1 MKNKIFKIITVVLLL
16 ATLTMTNLAYVGASL
31 ISYAE
36 SGSATNH
43 QNVEFDVQLKENTLS
58 MKVSVKKEG
67 YFNGEIALENSN
79 FNIKADQKS
88 EYINKIEGNKITL
101 NQLNAGTTAQMEI
114 EIEPIQKEIFEV
126 GLLNVVSKLNLTGTY
141 KDSTQRDIK
150 IKAEREVSY
159 QYPENNTEENIENSV
174 EVITNKVITVSGED
188 KKVLQLSINLGLKD
202 NNYPIKEMSLEMKLP
217 KSDIDKPTIEK
228 KVNFNTMTYYKF
240 NHSGEDISFTFTNNP
255 NEENKIIWEKQGNEN
270 IVLTLIYNKDEE
282 LENKEFVI
290 NENITLYNEKTL
302 TATKTFDVNSKE
314 EKEAII
320 QVEASNKE
328 DTIYKGKLYA
338 GIDRQYESTTNVQI
352 NLANAQSYINIKE
365 DATKYV
371 KEGQESVA
379 NVVYNKTII
388 KKEIFDSIFG
398 ENGSLKIAN
407 ENGQIIAM
415 VDKNTV
421 ADENDNIVIDYTGKE
436 PSAIEI
442 TTSIPVAV
450 GNLELIHTKTIKAG
464 EEEAI
469 KNAAELNTKI
479 TYSYASN
486 FENNVYAVT
495 KLEETTTETRLEIN
509 KQTLSTVIANDV
521 EIKAILKA
529 NSEKYNLYKNPT
541 FVFEL
546 PEDVESIQLTS
557 DPYFIYENELKVK
570 DYNIVNGRILTISV
584 EGEQTSYKDL
594 SIEGAVLII
603 KANIVVN
610 KKAATKDGQIIMK
623 CEDNNVSVTDSKTIK
638 IVAPK
643 DITTINSIKDLDV
656 ETIGEEETKQ
666 ITLQRGSNEK
676 QLETEIEVINN
687 NENAIEDV
695 KIIGNFPSKNS
706 QNNMDIKIIDGIK
719 VQGTNEANVYYTE
732 NENATDDLQNMQN
745 GWSSEINNLNSAKK
759 YLITIPK
766 MDTQAD
772 VIATYKIEI
781 PSLLEYNQIAR
792 EGYNVVYT
800 NSLTNTTNQIKATTI
815 ELQTGVGPQL
825 ETKLTPMV
833 GGEEITS
840 NSVVKNGEVIK
851 YKMEVSNVGSE
862 DITDITVQGNVP
874 EGTTLVTPQDNYE
887 YTGASYYKE
896 LQNKTYEAKIDILKV
911 GEVLTG
917 EYEVRVNS
925 DTKEG
930 TVLKNTT
937 QIKYKDVIKKSNET
951 QLTTQ
956 TGNLRISVKRVT
968 DRNEKIYESGAIRY
982 FAIIENISDDDRDNV
997 RIKTNPSSAIKV
1009 TAVELMTGM
1018 KSKEISDDIIN
1029 MYSNDEYLLN
1039 EAQELSQDNSSKDE
1053 NIQSEEL
1060 QYSEEINI
1068 GTLKAGE
1075 VKVLSYDAIINKV
1088 DNTNAITFAAVAKEE
1103 NNEYKSNVVS
1113 DEVIKANVSLSMS
1126 TNTQSQYV
1134 KSGDTIEY
1142 TITVKNN
1149 EEERIEG
1156 VTIKDTIPDSL
1167 TVNKVTFEGEEIEE
1181 LKGINDIEI
1190 LCNLASGLES
1200 TIKIEAVVNYSEG
1213 RTHAEPITNVAY
1225 AEFLSEKI
1233 ATTAEI
1239 NHIIEA
1245 NQTDNEGGN
1254 TSGDTSGN
1262 ADNGDIANGNKMI
1275 TGLAW
1280 YDENANGKKDDNEQL
1295 LSGITVKLLN
1305 TKTNNMVKNSS
1316 GSILETKTNENGL
1329 YALDNIRDGS
1339 YIVIF
1344 EYEDTKYALTTYK
1357 ADNVEEAKNS
1367 NAMTS
1372 ELNIEGQRKQVAST
1386 DILEVSQENI
1396 PNINIGLIEL
1406 KDFSFKLDKF
1416 VNRILIQDA
1425 SGTTIKEYTDST
1437 IAKAELDRKTVDG
1450 ASVIIEYKI
1459 KVTNIGELDGY
1470 VRKIVDYIPNDLKF
1484 SSELNKDWSQASDG
1498 LSNSS
1503 LANEKIKAGESKEV
1517 ILTLTKAMTEDNT
1530 GLINNTAEIAESYNE
1545 LGISDSKS
1553 TSGNKAKGE
1562 SDMGSADAILS
1573 LKTGA
1578 ETYVSIILG
1587 CITVLGIIVFTII
1600 RVKSIKG
1607 DKK

>member
-1 MKNKIFKIITVVLLL
+1 MKNKIFKITTVILLL
-16 ATLTMTNLAYVGASL
+16 LSLTMTSFAYVGAGL
-31 ISYAE
+31 ISYAV
-36 SGSATNH
+36 SSSSTNH
-43 QNVEFDVQLKENTLS
+43 QNVEFEVQLKEENTLS

-126 GLLNVVSKLNLTGTY
+126 GLLNVVSKLNLTGIY

-202 NNYPIKEMSLEMKLP
+202 NNYPIKEMSLDMKLP
-217 KSDIDKPTIEK
+217 KSDIDNPTIEK
-228 KVNFNTMTYYKF
+228 KVNFNTMTYYKY
-240 NHSGEDISFTFTNNP
+240 NHSGEDINFTFTNNP

-282 LENKEFVI
+282 LENKKFII
-290 NENITLYNEKTL
+290 NEGITLYNGKTL
-302 TATKTFDVNSKE
+302 TTTKTFDINSKE
-314 EKEAII
+314 EKEAIV

-371 KEGQESVA
+371 KEGQESAA

-388 KKEIFDSIFG
+388 QKEKFDSIFG

-421 ADENDNIVIDYTGKE
+421 ADENNNIVIDYTGKE
-436 PSAIEI
+436 PSEIEI
-442 TTSIPVAV
+442 TTSIPIAV
-450 GNLELIHTKTIKAG
+450 GNLELIHTKTIKSG
-464 EEEAI
+464 EEENI
-469 KNAAELNTKI
+469 KNAEELNTKI
-479 TYSYASN
+479 IYSYASN
-486 FENNVYAVT
+486 FEDSVYEVT
-495 KLEETTTETRLEIN
+495 KLEETTTEARFEIN

-603 KANIVVN
+603 KANIIVN
-610 KKAATKDGQIIMK
+610 KKSATKDGQIIMK
-623 CEDNNVSVTDSKTIK
+623 YENNQVTGTDSKTIK
-638 IVAPK
+638 IVAQK

-666 ITLQRGSNEK
+666 ITLQRGSNAK

-687 NENAIEDV
+687 NENSIENV
-695 KIIGNFPSKNS
+695 KIMGTFPSKNS
-706 QNNMDIKIIDGIK
+706 ENNMDIKIIEGIK
-719 VQGTNEANVYYTE
+719 LQGTNEANIYYTE
-732 NENATDDLQNMQN
+732 KEDATDDLQNIQN
-745 GWSSEINNLNSAKK
+745 GWSSEINNLNTAKK

-772 VIATYKIEI
+772 IIATYKVEI
-781 PSLLEYNQIAR
+781 PSLLEYNQIAK
-792 EGYNVVYT
+792 EGYSVIYT
-800 NSLTNTTNQIKATTI
+800 NSLTHTTNQIKATTL

-840 NSVVKNGEVIK
+840 NPVVKNGEVIK

-896 LQNKTYEAKIDILKV
+896 LTNKTYEAKINNLKV
-911 GEVLTG
+911 GAVVTG

-937 QIKYKDVIKKSNET
+937 QIKYQDVIKESNET

-956 TGNLRISVKRVT
+956 AGNLRISVKKVT
-968 DRNEKIYESGAIRY
+968 DRSVKIYESGAIRY
-982 FAIIENISDDDRDNV
+982 FAIIENISNDNQDNV
-997 RIKTNPSSAIKV
+997 RIKANFSSALQV
-1009 TAVELMTGM
+1009 TAVELMSGM
-1018 KSKEISDDIIN
+1018 KSKEVLQESSSN
-1029 MYSNDEYLLN
+1029 NSND
-1039 EAQELSQDNSSKDE
+1039 DE

-1075 VKVLSYDAIINKV
+1075 VKVLSYDAIVNKV
-1088 DNTNAITFAAVAKEE
+1088 DNTSTVTFAAVAKEG
-1103 NNEYKSNVVS
+1103 NNEYKSNIIS
-1113 DEVIKANVSLSMS
+1113 DDVIKANVSLSMT

-1156 VTIKDTIPDSL
+1156 LTIKDIIPDSL
-1167 TVNKVTFEGEEIEE
+1167 TVNKVTFDGEEIEE

-1190 LCNLASGLES
+1190 FCNLASGLES
-1200 TIKIEAVVNYSEG
+1200 TVKIETVVNYSEA

-1245 NQTDNEGGN
+1245 NQTNNEGDDNTPGN
-1254 TSGDTSGN
+1254 TSDN
-1262 ADNGDIANGNKMI
+1262 IDNGDIANGGQMI
-1275 TGLAW
+1275 TGFAW

-1295 LSGITVKLLN
+1295 LSDITVKLLN
-1305 TKTNNMVKNSS
+1305 TKTNNLVKNSR

-1329 YALDNIRDGS
+1329 YVLDNIRSGS

-1367 NAMTS
+1367 NVMTS

-1406 KDFSFKLDKF
+1406 KDFSFKLDKY

-1437 IAKAELDRKTVDG
+1437 IAKAELDKKTVNG

-1484 SSELNKDWSQASDG
+1484 SSELNKDWYQASDG
-1498 LSNSS
+1498 LYNSS
-1503 LANEKIKAGESKEV
+1503 LGNEKIKAGESREV
-1517 ILTLTKAMTEDNT
+1517 ILTLTKAMTENNT

-1578 ETYVSIILG
+1578 ETYVSVILG
-1587 CITVLGIIVFTII
+1587 SITVLGIMIFIII
-1600 RVKSIKG
+1600 RIKSIKG